1 MTMYGRIENKAE
13 DHYVASLILNTAGVD
28 KMIVD
33 IELTR
38 QTNNRYIARA
48 LQFPDI
54 TVEAVSRDEA
64 LARVREALLARRR
77 AGIEIVQIA
86 IGDDGEPTLPAWP
99 RHVGEFPDDEAYG
112 VMLAEIERQRSE
124 LDKGSAA

>member
-1 MTMYGRIENKAE
+1 MERK
-13 DHYVASLILNTAGVD
+13 

-48 LQFPDI
+48 LQFPDV

-64 LARVREALLARRR
+64 LARMREALLARRR

-86 IGDDGEPTLPAWP
+86 IGDDAEPTLPTWP
-99 RHVGEFPDDEAYG
+99 RHAGEFPDDEAYG
-112 VMLAEIERQRSE
+112 VMLAEIERQRNE